1 MKLLKWNKTQ
11 PLPPPKKKSF
21 KSTSWLKINFQFLY
35 HTEMLTLGEA
45 WVFTFKWWNVGKEEK
60 GILTPDSCSISSVWI
75 RTYELG
81 FRRDAVGKMKF
92 LMLRGVLISLSFSSC
107 GFFFFFFFCFSV
119 CIKVGYKLLP
129 FKCATALCPN
139 KECTYLN

>member
-1 MKLLKWNKTQ
+1 
-11 PLPPPKKKSF
+11 
-21 KSTSWLKINFQFLY
+21 
-35 HTEMLTLGEA
+35 MLTLGEA

-107 GFFFFFFFCFSV
+107 GFFSMTATPRSTFLQNKSFSSFS
-119 CIKVGYKLLP
+119 LRSW
-129 FKCATALCPN
+129 ALQKDRTFRRSDWHSDSILRN
-139 KECTYLN
+139 SLIQTQNIILTS